1 MKRKLKMMFRKDYI
15 RYRINKFKCR
25 VLIWIL
31 WIMGQFDAEAMRQYH
46 ICNYKFTHTEW
57 L

>member
-1 MKRKLKMMFRKDYI
+1 MKRELKMMFSKDYI
-15 RYRINKFKCR
+15 WYRINKFKCR

-31 WIMGQFDAEAMRQYH
+31 WVMGQFDAEAMRQYH